1 MRKILFASL
10 IPFVLSAGNLG
21 ELLDLAQNNH
31 HVQASRFSFEASKD
45 KEEAIKSGYLPSLS
59 IGAARTYNEKENM
72 TAPQNATTGAAI
84 LSYTL
89 YDGGKREALIDGQAA
104 LVKSASFSLAST
116 QNSVSLNVVYA
127 YYTYLS
133 AKASYEALMQKME
146 QLQAERYRL
155 EKFLSVGSATGD
167 EVQKIIS
174 SIEQTKVDLLT
185 MQNTLSNTLNTL
197 EYLTGAQVRIEEGSH
212 VRLTQSA
219 EASKRFDI
227 LALEHSVES
236 MKYQANAAKAP
247 NLPTVK
253 IEDTYTRYEY
263 DYDNKAYDVSNANH
277 QNTLALS
284 VQWKIFDF
292 GSTSSAYEAAQKEYL
307 SKNSELSYEQ
317 SRANASLKN
326 AQNAYQSALAK
337 IEAAKARLHASSM
350 TYELVQKKFQQGIVN
365 NVTYLDAL
373 SDKYNATSALH
384 SARYD
389 VEYQKAVML
398 YEMGHEIKGAIQ

>member
-1 MRKILFASL
+1 MKKIVL
-10 IPFVLSAGNLG
+10 ISILPLLLSAGNLG
-21 ELLDLAQNNH
+21 ALLDMAQNNS
-31 HVQASRFSFEASKD
+31 HVEASRFALEASKE
-45 KEEAIKSGYLPSLS
+45 KESSIKSGYLPSLS
-59 IGAARTYNEKENM
+59 IGAAKTYNEKENM
-72 TAPQNATTGAAI
+72 SAPQNATSGQAI
-84 LSYTL
+84 LSFTL
-89 YDGGKREALIDGQAA
+89 YDGGRREALIDGQAA

-116 QNSVSLNVVYA
+116 QNSVSLNVIYA

-133 AKASYEALMQKME
+133 TKASQEALMQKMQ
-146 QLQAERYRL
+146 QLEAERYRL

-174 SIEQTKVDLLT
+174 TIEQTKVELLNT
-185 MQNTLSNTLNTL
+185 QNALANTLNTL
-197 EYLTGAQVRIEEGSH
+197 EYLTGKPVNVEEGSH
-212 VRLTQSA
+212 VALASGA
-219 EASKRFDI
+219 LASKRLDL
-227 LALEHSVES
+227 LALEQSVES
-236 MKYQANAAKAP
+236 MKHQASAAKAP
-247 NLPTVK
+247 SLPTVK
-253 IEDTYTRYEY
+253 IEDTYTRYDY
-263 DYDNKAYDVSNANH
+263 DFDNKAYDSDVNR
-277 QNTLALS
+277 QNTIALS

-326 AQNAYQSALAK
+326 AQNTYQSALAK

-384 SARYD
+384 SALYD

>member
-1 MRKILFASL
+1 MKKIVL
-10 IPFVLSAGNLG
+10 ISIVPLLLSAGNLG
-21 ELLDLAQNNH
+21 ALLDMAQNNS
-31 HVQASRFSFEASKD
+31 HVEASRFALEASKE
-45 KEEAIKSGYLPSLS
+45 KESSIKSGYLPSLS
-59 IGAARTYNEKENM
+59 IGAAKTYNEKENM
-72 TAPQNATTGAAI
+72 SAPQNATSGQAI
-84 LSYTL
+84 LSFTL
-89 YDGGKREALIDGQAA
+89 YDGGRREALIDGQAA

-116 QNSVSLNVVYA
+116 QNSVSLNVIYA

-133 AKASYEALMQKME
+133 TKASQEALMQKMQ
-146 QLQAERYRL
+146 QLEAERYRL
-155 EKFLSVGSATGD
+155 ERFLSVGSATGD

-174 SIEQTKVDLLT
+174 TIEQTKVELLNT
-185 MQNTLSNTLNTL
+185 QNALANTLNTL
-197 EYLTGAQVRIEEGSH
+197 EYLTGKPVNVEEGSH
-212 VRLTQSA
+212 VALTNDA
-219 EASKRFDI
+219 LASKRLDL
-227 LALEHSVES
+227 LALEQSVES
-236 MKYQANAAKAP
+236 MKHQASAAKAP
-247 NLPTVK
+247 SLPTVK
-253 IEDTYTRYEY
+253 IEDTYTRFDY
-263 DYDNKAYDVSNANH
+263 DFDNKAYDSDVNC
-277 QNTLALS
+277 QNTIALS

-326 AQNAYQSALAK
+326 AQNTYQSALAK

-384 SARYD
+384 SALYD

>member
-1 MRKILFASL
+1 MKKIVFISILPL
-10 IPFVLSAGNLG
+10 LLSAGNLG
-21 ELLDLAQNNH
+21 ALLDMAQNNS
-31 HVQASRFSFEASKD
+31 HVEASRFALEASKE
-45 KEEAIKSGYLPSLS
+45 KESSIKSGYLPSLS
-59 IGAARTYNEKENM
+59 IGAAKTYNEKENM
-72 TAPQNATTGAAI
+72 SAPQNATSGQAI
-84 LSYTL
+84 LSFTL
-89 YDGGKREALIDGQAA
+89 YDGGRREALIDGQAA

-116 QNSVSLNVVYA
+116 QNSVSLNVIYA

-133 AKASYEALMQKME
+133 TKASQEALMQKMQ
-146 QLQAERYRL
+146 QLEAERYRL

-174 SIEQTKVDLLT
+174 TIEQTKVELLNT
-185 MQNTLSNTLNTL
+185 QNALANTLNTL
-197 EYLTGAQVRIEEGSH
+197 EYLTGKPVNVEERSH
-212 VRLTQSA
+212 VALA
-219 EASKRFDI
+219 NDALASKRLDL
-227 LALEHSVES
+227 LALEQSVES
-236 MKYQANAAKAP
+236 MKHQAIAAKAP
-247 NLPTVK
+247 SLPTVK
-253 IEDTYTRYEY
+253 IEDTYTRYDY
-263 DYDNKAYDVSNANH
+263 DFDNKAYDSDVNR
-277 QNTLALS
+277 QNTIALS

-326 AQNAYQSALAK
+326 AQNTYQSALAK

-384 SARYD
+384 SALYD

>member
-1 MRKILFASL
+1 MKKIVFISILPL
-10 IPFVLSAGNLG
+10 LLSAGNLG
-21 ELLDLAQNNH
+21 ALLDMAQNNS
-31 HVQASRFSFEASKD
+31 HVEASRFALEASKE
-45 KEEAIKSGYLPSLS
+45 KESSIKSGYLPSLS
-59 IGAARTYNEKENM
+59 IGAAKTYNEKENM
-72 TAPQNATTGAAI
+72 SAPQNATSGQAI
-84 LSYTL
+84 LSFTL
-89 YDGGKREALIDGQAA
+89 YDGGRREALIDGQAA

-133 AKASYEALMQKME
+133 TKASHEALMQKME

-174 SIEQTKVDLLT
+174 TIEQTKVELLNT
-185 MQNTLSNTLNTL
+185 QNALANTLNTL
-197 EYLTGAQVRIEEGSH
+197 EYLTGKPVNVEEGSH
-212 VRLTQSA
+212 VALA
-219 EASKRFDI
+219 NDALASKRLDL
-227 LALEHSVES
+227 LALEQSVES
-236 MKYQANAAKAP
+236 MKHQASAAKAP
-247 NLPTVK
+247 SLPTVK
-253 IEDTYTRYEY
+253 IEDTYTRY
-263 DYDNKAYDVSNANH
+263 DYDFNNKAYDSDVNR
-277 QNTLALS
+277 QNTIALS

-326 AQNAYQSALAK
+326 AQNTYQSALAK

-384 SARYD
+384 SALYD